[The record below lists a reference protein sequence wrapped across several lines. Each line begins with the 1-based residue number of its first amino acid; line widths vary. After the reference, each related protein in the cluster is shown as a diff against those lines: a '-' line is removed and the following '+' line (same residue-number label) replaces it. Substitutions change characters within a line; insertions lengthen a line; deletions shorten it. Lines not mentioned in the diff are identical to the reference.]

1 MRMYDIIERKRDGYE
16 LSDKEILFFVEQYTK
31 GYIPDYQA
39 SALLM
44 AIYFQGMTSK
54 ECTDLTIAMVQSGY
68 TIDLSKIKGI
78 KVDKHSTGGVGD
90 KTSIALA
97 PMVASLGVVVPK
109 MSGRALGHTGG
120 TIDKLES
127 IRGFSVNLD
136 EEQFMNI
143 VNKHLIGIVGQTENL
158 APADKKLY
166 SLRDVTA
173 TINSIPL
180 IASSIMSKKIASGAD
195 RIVLD
200 VKVGSGAFMKEYDQA
215 KQLAKTMVSI
225 GNQIGKQTVAILS
238 NMDQPL
244 GNAIGNAL
252 EIKEVIDVLNG
263 VGPKDVIDLCLA
275 LGSQMVLL
283 AKKAESEEE
292 AKFALKQTLEN
303 GQALNKFK
311 QFIKAQGGEERIV
324 EDPSL
329 LPQAKYQISVQ
340 ANTSGIIQSM
350 KTDEIGKMV
359 MKLGAGRETKE
370 AKIDLSVGVVIHKKI
385 GEYVNFGDILF
396 TIHTNTKNVDNII
409 EKLLNSIE
417 ITKVDIPFPKIVYEI
432 IAE

>member
-166 SLRDVTA
+166 SLRDVT
-173 TINSIPL
+173 
-180 IASSIMSKKIASGAD
+180 
-195 RIVLD
+195 
-200 VKVGSGAFMKEYDQA
+200 
-215 KQLAKTMVSI
+215 
-225 GNQIGKQTVAILS
+225 
-238 NMDQPL
+238 
-244 GNAIGNAL
+244 
-252 EIKEVIDVLNG
+252 
-263 VGPKDVIDLCLA
+263 
-275 LGSQMVLL
+275 
-283 AKKAESEEE
+283 
-292 AKFALKQTLEN
+292 
-303 GQALNKFK
+303 
-311 QFIKAQGGEERIV
+311 
-324 EDPSL
+324 
-329 LPQAKYQISVQ
+329 
-340 ANTSGIIQSM
+340 
-350 KTDEIGKMV
+350 EIGR
-359 MKLGAGRETKE
+359 ASCRER
-370 AKIDLSVGVVIHKKI
+370 V
-385 GEYVNFGDILF
+385 
-396 TIHTNTKNVDNII
+396 
-409 EKLLNSIE
+409 
-417 ITKVDIPFPKIVYEI
+417 
-432 IAE
+432 